1 VPPIDGTGVPPAERG
16 GMTRRPAAASHAQLM
31 GVIKQINQ
39 RLAPWAL
46 RLPPSRLGT
55 TVRGVVRITAHQLR
69 REAMARPRE
78 APAPGQAEVSDAARA
93 LDDLT

>member
-1 VPPIDGTGVPPAERG
+1 VPPIDGTVVSPV
-16 GMTRRPAAASHAQLM
+16 AASHAQLM
-31 GVIKQINQ
+31 AVIKQINK

-46 RLPPSRLGT
+46 RLPPSQLRR
-55 TVRGVVRITAHQLR
+55 TVRGVVRLTARQMQR
-69 REAMARPRE
+69 DAMARPRE